1 MQNNNRKLIQP
12 IEQTTG
18 TNMINS
24 TNFQGTDRAGAI
36 FDQINIIAETCDI
49 LSQLF
54 EHAKDPTFEAEMQKI
69 FKNQTGTNSIK
80 LISHSVSV
88 LQSLVG
94 QIKRMTKSSEATR
107 NKSRRTQHVSISQE
121 NISFVSEFITEA
133 DEHIKLAEAGL
144 LKLRTNPKDKEV
156 LNQIYRA
163 FYTIKG
169 MSGFLN
175 LIEIGSLAYST
186 ENLLD
191 LARKDELKLEDKTID
206 IVSESLDMLK
216 NMIAELTESDKTS
229 KAASQQN
236 KSAADALKIKSLVLA
251 SSEQE

>member
-1 MQNNNRKLIQP
+1 
-12 IEQTTG
+12 
-18 TNMINS
+18 
-24 TNFQGTDRAGAI
+24 
-36 FDQINIIAETCDI
+36 
-49 LSQLF
+49 
-54 EHAKDPTFEAEMQKI
+54 
-69 FKNQTGTNSIK
+69 
-80 LISHSVSV
+80 
-88 LQSLVG
+88 
-94 QIKRMTKSSEATR
+94 
-107 NKSRRTQHVSISQE
+107 
-121 NISFVSEFITEA
+121 
-133 DEHIKLAEAGL
+133 
-144 LKLRTNPKDKEV
+144 
-156 LNQIYRA
+156 
-163 FYTIKG
+163 